1 MKKLAETCEFGGYH
15 EEAIKDCSV
24 CGLKEQM
31 IQCKLFT
38 VAELTLQTAV
48 KRACAAQLPEKETTA
63 LHGGSVQQAKKVA
76 VMFPECFRCAYSPM
90 AAFTCEFCW
99 TVQWRNVPCSG

>member
-1 MKKLAETCEFGGYH
+1 MKRRLR
-15 EEAIKDCSV
+15 IV
-24 CGLKEQM
+24 LCGLKEQT
-31 IQCKLFT
+31 IQC
-38 VAELTLQTAV
+38 AELTLQTAV
-48 KRACAAQLPEKETTA
+48 KRVCAAQLPEKETTA

-76 VMFPECFRCAYSPM
+76 VMFRECFRCAYSPM